1 MNGNEAPRAF
11 YMPWALTGSYDTG
24 DKWITVTIPL
34 SEANL
39 GWNGTAV
46 TKEVNADSF
55 ASCWFFICNGGL
67 DLPEASCT
75 PIIKIDNVRAV
86 PYK

>member
-1 MNGNEAPRAF
+1 M
-11 YMPWALTGSYDTG
+11 
-24 DKWITVTIPL
+24 TIPL

-39 GWNGTAV
+39 GWDGTAV
-46 TKEVNADSF
+46 STEIKPETF
-55 ASCWFFICNGGL
+55 ASAWFFICNGGL